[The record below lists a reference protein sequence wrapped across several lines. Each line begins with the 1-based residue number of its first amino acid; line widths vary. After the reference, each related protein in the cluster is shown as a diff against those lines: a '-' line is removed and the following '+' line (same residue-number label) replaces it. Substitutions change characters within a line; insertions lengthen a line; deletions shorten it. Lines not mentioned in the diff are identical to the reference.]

1 LPDGRKVATVEEKE
15 GFKVD
20 GNFSAG
26 FGGAAYPVEIYFESG
41 GSRWTC
47 MTQRWQLNKK
57 YTPESNRFY
66 RQKHS
71 AAAITNQ
78 GESELKIVIEH
89 FNAGKKA
96 CGVMGRV

>member
-1 LPDGRKVATVEEKE
+1 MVEGSLSRPAKSFNGFRK
-15 GFKVD
+15 
-20 GNFSAG
+20 
-26 FGGAAYPVEIYFESG
+26 PH
-41 GSRWTC
+41 
-47 MTQRWQLNKK
+47 
-57 YTPESNRFY
+57 TPASNRLY